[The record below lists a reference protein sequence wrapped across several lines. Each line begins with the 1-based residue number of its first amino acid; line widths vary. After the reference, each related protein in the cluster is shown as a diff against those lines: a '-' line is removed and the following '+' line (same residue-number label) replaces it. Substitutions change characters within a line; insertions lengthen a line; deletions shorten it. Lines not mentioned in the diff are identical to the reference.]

1 MTTHESPVKYS
12 FGAFLAKLVHTSFDK
27 NIKINLFILNTVRH
41 AFYINAYKAII
52 ISFLSFH
59 IELGNLYKIR

>member
-12 FGAFLAKLVHTSFDK
+12 FGAFLAKLVYTSFDK

-41 AFYINAYKAII
+41 AFYINAYKAI
-52 ISFLSFH
+52 F
-59 IELGNLYKIR
+59 